1 MIMHRTSGSYGLLAC
16 ACIIS
21 IAIAL
26 PVQPAHGQYDTE
38 ESARLEALRQAL
50 RTDISR
56 LPERAAPGIYEAQFA
71 LTIDRFL
78 GAGTG
83 AGAGADASA
92 ASGASPVSNRACLM
106 ILEALGEA
114 LVSAPNANVRTA
126 LMNMRGNLDLCR
138 GGTGAGPDA
147 AGGILF
153 DLPQPQTGGGSDY
166 VQ

>member
-1 MIMHRTSGSYGLLAC
+1 MHRTSGSYGLLAC

-21 IAIAL
+21 IGIAL
-26 PVQPAHGQYDTE
+26 PVQPALAQYDTD

-56 LPERAAPGIYEAQFA
+56 LPERAAPAIYEAQFA

-78 GAGTG
+78 GAGT
-83 AGAGADASA
+83 GAGADASA

-126 LMNMRGNLDLCR
+126 LMNMRGNLDPCR

>member
-1 MIMHRTSGSYGLLAC
+1 MHLTTGSRGLLAC
-16 ACIIS
+16 VCL
-21 IAIAL
+21 AL
-26 PVQPAHGQYDTE
+26 AFNTLPIQSALAQYDSE
-38 ESARLEALRQAL
+38 ESARFEALRQAL
-50 RTDISR
+50 RSDITR
-56 LPERAAPGIYEAQFA
+56 LPERAPPAIYEAQFA

-83 AGAGADASA
+83 ASADAGA

-114 LVSAPNANVRTA
+114 LVNAANPNVRSA
-126 LMNMRGNLDLCR
+126 LMNMRGNLDPCR
-138 GGTGAGPDA
+138 GGTGAGPDT